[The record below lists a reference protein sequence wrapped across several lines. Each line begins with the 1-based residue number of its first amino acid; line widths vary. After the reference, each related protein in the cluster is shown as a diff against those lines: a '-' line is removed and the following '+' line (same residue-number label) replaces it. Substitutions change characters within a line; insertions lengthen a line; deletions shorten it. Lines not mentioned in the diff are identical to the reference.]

1 MAAAAALTAQAS
13 LQPPGANRQALTRAA
28 LLAVLAHGVLIVAL
42 TLNLDW
48 RWRTPTVL
56 ASAELWAAVPQVA
69 APALMQTAP
78 PPPAPA
84 PAPAPALV
92 PAPTPPPPVAPVRK
106 ALPAAEP
113 PRVDAQIAIEKARKA
128 KLAQA
133 QEQEAERQRLLKSQE
148 ARRTQQAQ
156 EAQKAKDAKKAEQ
169 QRQEQAAQRAAKA
182 DEVLLAK
189 QREANLER
197 MRGLAG
203 ATGAANATG
212 TAAKDAAPSASYGGR
227 IKARI
232 KPNIVLTTDVSGN
245 PITEVEVRCA
255 PDGSIIGRRIIK
267 PSGNSTWDETV
278 LRAIDRTEVL
288 PRDVDGRVPPV
299 LMLVFP
305 RRE

>member
-1 MAAAAALTAQAS
+1 MAAAAALPAQAS
-13 LQPPGANRQALTRAA
+13 LQPPGANRQSLTRAA
-28 LLAVLAHGVLIVAL
+28 LLAVLAHGALIVAL

-48 RWRTPTVL
+48 RWRTPAVL

-69 APALMQTAP
+69 AAALVQTAAP
-78 PPPAPA
+78 PPTPAPVPAVTPAPA
-84 PAPAPALV
+84 A
-92 PAPTPPPPVAPVRK
+92 PVAPVRK

-133 QEQEAERQRLLKSQE
+133 QAQEADAQRLLK
-148 ARRTQQAQ
+148 AQ
-156 EAQKAKDAKKAEQ
+156 EAQKAKDAKKAEL

-299 LMLVFP
+299 LTLVFP

>member
-1 MAAAAALTAQAS
+1 MVAAAALPAQAS
-13 LQPPGANRQALTRAA
+13 LQPPGANRQSLGRAA
-28 LLAVLAHGVLIVAL
+28 LLALLAHGALIVAL

-56 ASAELWAAVPQVA
+56 ASAELWAAVPKMA
-69 APALMQTAP
+69 APALVQPAT

-84 PAPAPALV
+84 LAPTPTPAPAP
-92 PAPTPPPPVAPVRK
+92 PITPSRK
-106 ALPAAEP
+106 ALPPSEP

-128 KLAQA
+128 KQMQA
-133 QEQEAERQRLLKSQE
+133 QEAQAQRLLK
-148 ARRTQQAQ
+148 AQ

-169 QRQEQAAQRAAKA
+169 ERQELAAQRVAKA
-182 DEVLLAK
+182 DEALLAK

-197 MRGLAG
+197 LRGLAG
-203 ATGAANATG
+203 ATGAAGAAG

-255 PDGSIIGRRIIK
+255 ADGSIIGRRIIK

-288 PRDVDGRVPPV
+288 PRDVDGRVPAV
-299 LMLVFP
+299 MTLVFP